1 MHFDSH
7 LDKGL
12 GFLIVVSFIVVDESK
27 EVKPSLEEYLSS
39 SLHDLKEIL

>member
-27 EVKPSLEEYLSS
+27 EVKPV
-39 SLHDLKEIL
+39 LKSISRVASMT